1 MGLYSDS
8 AYPVREDVTSN
19 HAQQFEKL
27 GSPGTWGTSA
37 QRLAI
42 VNEARPHVSQ
52 WWHSLGHRSSILNL
66 DEYEG
71 HTADINSDHAK
82 AGLRLVDEA
91 RDRLQKFKSER
102 A

>member
-1 MGLYSDS
+1 MQLNGGTVS
-8 AYPVREDVTSN
+8 VT
-19 HAQQFEKL
+19 
-27 GSPGTWGTSA
+27 
-37 QRLAI
+37 
-42 VNEARPHVSQ
+42 V
-52 WWHSLGHRSSILNL
+52 NL

-102 A
+102 AQAAS